1 MARAAF
7 GALVIRA
14 RSSYKNEIAALYPP
28 LALAPLESRESS
40 PAAKLTALRLIRA
53 LCGDPQVLVDIFV
66 NYDCDADAPNLYE
79 RTVAALAG
87 ATVAA
92 GSGDAQQVRNG
103 AVQCVLAVVRS
114 LRTWRASSSGDDS
127 GDDSGEDS
135 DSHEHRAGDDDE
147 PSEDVA
153 RGRRFSG
160 GRRRGVA
167 ARTPNNARV
176 RVRSF
181 RRGQGGEG
189 VRGGCH
195 LAIQP

>member
-1 MARAAF
+1 MLRAADEDPSGLSPAARSASAALPALARAAF

-87 ATVAA
+87 ATVA

-114 LRTWRASSSGDDS
+114 LRTLSLI
-127 GDDSGEDS
+127 
-135 DSHEHRAGDDDE
+135 H
-147 PSEDVA
+147 
-153 RGRRFSG
+153 
-160 GRRRGVA
+160 
-167 ARTPNNARV
+167 
-176 RVRSF
+176 
-181 RRGQGGEG
+181 
-189 VRGGCH
+189 
-195 LAIQP
+195 I